1 MAERPFP
8 VLFYLPKEVRM
19 VDSSEIAKAVQAG
32 ESGTLELW
40 IAVRRL
46 ALKFAIRWE
55 RALDGQSGMERDD
68 FMQVAFIAM
77 LDAVKSWDSQAGA
90 FNTWFVIILKG
101 AFTEAAGLRTA
112 RERNDP
118 IRVAKS
124 LDAPLTDDEVD
135 PITLADI
142 IADPEAE
149 RMVRTVDELDF
160 MEKRREAVE
169 AALASLPEHL
179 QEAIRAKY
187 YRGEKADMVAVNA
200 ALKHLRHPLRSKGLR
215 PYLN

>member
-8 VLFYLPKEVRM
+8 VLFYLPKEVRV

-55 RALDGQSGMERDD
+55 RALDGQSGMDRDD
-68 FMQVAFIAM
+68 FTQIAFLAM

-118 IRVAKS
+118 LRSAQS
-124 LDAPLTDDEVD
+124 LDAPVTDENGEEVEGSD
-135 PITLADI
+135 IVPDSTAELPFLA
-142 IADPEAE
+142 
-149 RMVRTVDELDF
+149 VDELDF

-169 AALASLPEHL
+169 TALASLPEHQ

-187 YRGEKADMVAVNA
+187 YREEKADMVAVNA
-200 ALKHLRHPLRSKGLR
+200 ALKHLRHPLRSKDLR

>member
-8 VLFYLPKEVRM
+8 VLFYLPKEVRV

-77 LDAVKSWDSQAGA
+77 LDAVKSWDSQAGS
-90 FNTWFVIILKG
+90 FSTWFVIILKG
-101 AFTEAAGLRTA
+101 AFTEAAGLRTE

-169 AALASLPEHL
+169 AALASLPEHQ

-187 YRGEKADMVAVNA
+187 YREEKADMVAVNA
-200 ALKHLRHPLRSKGLR
+200 ALKHLRHPLRSKDLR

>member
-1 MAERPFP
+1 
-8 VLFYLPKEVRM
+8 M

-55 RALDGQSGMERDD
+55 RARDGQSGMDRDD
-68 FMQVAFIAM
+68 FTQIAFLAM

-112 RERNDP
+112 REMNDP
-118 IRVAKS
+118 IRSAQS
-124 LDAPLTDDEVD
+124 LDAPVTDENGEEVEGSDIVPD
-135 PITLADI
+135 PA
-142 IADPEAE
+142 AE
-149 RMVRTVDELDF
+149 RPFEDVAELDF
-160 MEKRREAVE
+160 IEKRREAVE

-200 ALKHLRHPLRSKGLR
+200 ALKHLRHPLRSKDLR

>member
-1 MAERPFP
+1 
-8 VLFYLPKEVRM
+8 M

-55 RALDGQSGMERDD
+55 RALDGQSGMERED
-68 FMQVAFIAM
+68 FVQVSFLAM
-77 LDAVKSWDSQAGA
+77 LDAVKSWDSQAGS
-90 FNTWFVIILKG
+90 FNTWFVIKIK
-101 AFTEAAGLRTA
+101 AFFNEAAGLRTA

-118 IRVAKS
+118 LRSAQS
-124 LDAPLTDDEVD
+124 LDAPVTDENGEEVEGSDIVPD
-135 PITLADI
+135 PA
-142 IADPEAE
+142 AE
-149 RMVRTVDELDF
+149 RPFEDVAELDF
-160 MEKRREAVE
+160 TEKRRKAVE
-169 AALASLPEHL
+169 AALASLPEHQ

-187 YRGEKADMVAVNA
+187 YREEKADMVAVNA